1 MDIVIELEKA
11 NKTYKSTNDF
21 NIFIET
27 LKNES
32 TDKVDP
38 SRWRWD
44 VLKSIVSEDKELLSL
59 VISEEL
65 SARYSHFKKSS
76 SDVCFPSLIRIAVM
90 AFHSHYKLYKDYV
103 DVVQIQKDVF
113 GSEIFA
119 QIETAMN
126 SFLYEHYSLI
136 LTKYIPDGFTQ
147 VSFIDFMYK
156 TDKLE
161 FKNYYYWSTIE
172 SVYDDLKNSLI
183 SIN

>member
-11 NKTYKSTNDF
+11 YKTYKSTKDF
-21 NIFIET
+21 NIFIEA

-38 SRWRWD
+38 SSWRWD
-44 VLKSIVSEDKELLSL
+44 VLKAIVSGNKKLLSL

-65 SARYSHFKKSS
+65 SACYSHFKKSS
-76 SDVCFPSLIRIAVM
+76 SDVCFQSLIRIAVM

-113 GSEIFA
+113 GPDLFSK
-119 QIETAMN
+119 IEVETKD
-126 SFLYEHYSLI
+126 FLYGHYSRV

-147 VSFIDFMYK
+147 ISYIDFMYK
-156 TDKLE
+156 KDKKDFE
-161 FKNYYYWSTIE
+161 NYYYWSTIE
-172 SVYDDLKNSLI
+172 SVYTDLKKAY
-183 SIN
+183 

>member
-1 MDIVIELEKA
+1 MDIIIELKKA

-32 TDKVDP
+32 PDKVNP
-38 SRWRWD
+38 YTWRWD
-44 VLKSIVSEDKELLSL
+44 VLKSIVSENKKLLSL

-65 SARYSHFKKSS
+65 SACYSHFKKSS
-76 SDVCFPSLIRIAVM
+76 SDVCFPSLIGTAVM
-90 AFHSHYKLYKDYV
+90 GFHSEYKLYKDYV

-113 GSEIFA
+113 GSELFSK
-119 QIETAMN
+119 IEAETKN
-126 SFLYEHYSLI
+126 FLYGHYSRI
-136 LTKYIPDGFTQ
+136 LTNYIPDGFTQ

-156 TDKLE
+156 THKVE

-172 SVYDDLKNSLI
+172 SVYTDLRKTS
-183 SIN
+183 